1 MSDPRQGEGSDATQ
15 AGSEYPTNADPAY
28 SGQYPGQYWGP
39 TGADYPGANYPGAN
53 YQGANYQGANYPGPG
68 YGTPMTQ
75 PTEQLPTYWQQ
86 GAGYPPGYP
95 APPPPAEPP
104 KSARWLWIVAAAA
117 VLLVAG
123 LVLALVIVSSSS
135 RESTTVAPLPQS
147 TTTPPRA
154 TTSPPGPTRVPTTTR
169 APLPLPIPLPT
180 SPSPT
185 SEPTTGAQPP
195 GPTATE
201 TVVYTVTGEG
211 RAINITYVDT
221 GGIMQTEFNV
231 ALPWSKQ
238 VSLSAPAKNS
248 ASVAIVNVG
257 RDVTCSVTVDGAQIR
272 QRSGRGLTICTGA
285 A

>member
-15 AGSEYPTNADPAY
+15 AGGEFPTNTDPAY
-28 SGQYPGQYWGP
+28 SEQYPGQYWNP
-39 TGADYPGANYPGAN
+39 TGASYSSANYAGANYP
-53 YQGANYQGANYPGPG
+53 GANYPGPG
-68 YGTPMTQ
+68 YGAPMTQ

-95 APPPPAEPP
+95 VPPPPAQPP
-104 KSARWLWIVAAAA
+104 KSPRWLWIVAAAA
-117 VLLVAG
+117 VLLVAA

-135 RESTTVAPLPQS
+135 RDSMVAPLPQS
-147 TTTPPRA
+147 TTSARSPAP
-154 TTSPPGPTRVPTTTR
+154 TTSPGTTRVPTTTR

-180 SPSPT
+180 SERPT
-185 SEPTTGAQPP
+185 SGAQPT
-195 GPTATE
+195 GTQ

-231 ALPWSKQ
+231 ALPWSKE